1 MLSDMNNNFPSKV
14 SIIGA
19 ARSGLAAASFFV
31 ERGSKVF
38 VSDNCTEQKLMA
50 SLETKGLSGLEHE
63 SGGHTDRVLDCEVLI
78 LSPGVPSK
86 LPIIKLAQKAGIP
99 VWSEMELGYQMSK
112 ATFLAVTGSTEKYH
126 SYLQEK
132 L

>member
-78 LSPGVPSK
+78 LSLRGTFQ
-86 LPIIKLAQKAGIP
+86 ITDHKLAQKAGIP
-99 VWSEMELGYQMSK
+99 V
-112 ATFLAVTGSTEKYH
+112 V
-126 SYLQEK
+126 
-132 L
+132 